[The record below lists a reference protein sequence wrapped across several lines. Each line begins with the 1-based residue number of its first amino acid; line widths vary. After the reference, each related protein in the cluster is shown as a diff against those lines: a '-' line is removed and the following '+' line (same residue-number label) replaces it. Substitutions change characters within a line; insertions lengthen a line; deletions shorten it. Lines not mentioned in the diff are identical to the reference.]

1 LVPVSFF
8 KKIITH
14 FSLRREDIPNRKQ
27 TTSTKQTTCSL
38 LHSYYFPHD
47 LILKTTQSHCQLQAW
62 IRLYNNQ
69 SSSRHHPWFLG
80 DKPIFIISYRLS
92 VFIIACRTQAGSRR
106 HLRPFHLLVLASLWT
121 KFSSSFPDFP
131 RCSPLMSS
139 FALLFFSFQYVQQCM
154 ERIGHGCF
162 ACNARPSLLC
172 WARIKSMLYP
182 VSEWKQESSESHG
195 FLVTS
200 QTAPCQA
207 TLVVVRTSMSFC

>member
-139 FALLFFSFQYVQQCM
+139 FALLFFFFPVCTTVHGANRPRLLRLQCKALSTVL
-154 ERIGHGCF
+154 GTNQV
-162 ACNARPSLLC
+162 NAL
-172 WARIKSMLYP
+172 
-182 VSEWKQESSESHG
+182 SSE
-195 FLVTS
+195 
-200 QTAPCQA
+200 
-207 TLVVVRTSMSFC
+207 